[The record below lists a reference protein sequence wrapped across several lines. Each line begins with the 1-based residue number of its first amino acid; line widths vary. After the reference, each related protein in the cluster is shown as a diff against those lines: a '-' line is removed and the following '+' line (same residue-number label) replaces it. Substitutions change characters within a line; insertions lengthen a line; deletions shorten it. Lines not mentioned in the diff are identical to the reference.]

1 MRASMVETQ
10 DTRSHL
16 QQRYP
21 RRTAMKPLS
30 LALGAAALLAPAI
43 PWCQGYPSKPIRIVV
58 PFAPSGNIDI
68 NARTIATGLTEVLK
82 QPVIVENRAGA
93 GGRIGSAMVAKS
105 PPDGYTVLLGAPGTL
120 VSQPVFQDDIEY
132 HPLRDFVYTSR
143 IALVASALG
152 VHPSM
157 PLRSVRE
164 LIAFSKARPGEVL
177 MGSAGQGS
185 GTHLM
190 GELFQALAKVK
201 FTHVP
206 YKGGA
211 AASIAILSGEV
222 HLSFDQVTSSGPHI
236 KAGRLRAL
244 AVTTLQRS
252 KFLPDVPTI
261 DESGVRGYDYS
272 TWTTLGIP
280 AATPKET
287 VQKLRDAVDTV
298 IAQPRTREAFGKLGA
313 EVVRNSPEEF
323 TRQLRDDY
331 ARWARIRKE
340 TRIRID

>member
-1 MRASMVETQ
+1 MGGVV
-10 DTRSHL
+10 
-16 QQRYP
+16 
-21 RRTAMKPLS
+21 
-30 LALGAAALLAPAI
+30 LLAPTLSY
-43 PWCQGYPSKPIRIVV
+43 CQGYPSKAIRIIV

-68 NARTIATGLTEVLK
+68 TARNIAAGLTEVLG
-82 QPVIVENRAGA
+82 QPVIVENRSGA
-93 GGRIGSAMVAKS
+93 GGRIGTTLVAKS

-120 VSQPVFQDDIEY
+120 VSQPVFHDDIEY
-132 HPLRDFVYTSR
+132 QPLRDFVYTSR
-143 IALVASALG
+143 LALVASTLG

-157 PLRSVRE
+157 PVRSVKD
-164 LIAFSKARPGEVL
+164 LIAFSRARPGEVL
-177 MGSAGQGS
+177 IGSAGQGS

-190 GELFQALAKVK
+190 GELFQSLAKVK

-211 AASIAILSGEV
+211 AASVAILSGEI

-244 AVTTLQRS
+244 AVTTSQRS

-298 IAQPRTREAFGKLGA
+298 IAQPRTREAFEKLGA

-340 TRIRID
+340 TGIRID

>member
-58 PFAPSGNIDI
+58 PFAPAGNIDI
-68 NARTIATGLTEVLK
+68 NARAIAPGLTEVLG

-93 GGRIGSAMVAKS
+93 GGRIGSAVVAKS

-132 HPLRDFVYTSR
+132 QPLRDFVYTSQ
-143 IALVASALG
+143 ISLVSSALS

-157 PLRSVRE
+157 PVRSVKE
-164 LIAFSKARPGEVL
+164 LIAFSKARPGELL

-190 GELFQALAKVK
+190 GELFQSMAKVK

-211 AASIAILSGEV
+211 GASVAILSGQIHV
-222 HLSFDQVTSSGPHI
+222 SFDQVTSSGPHI
-236 KAGRLRAL
+236 KSGRLRAL
-244 AVTTLQRS
+244 AVTTPQRS
-252 KFLPDVPTI
+252 KFLPEVPTI
-261 DESGVRGYDYS
+261 DEAGVRGYDYS
-272 TWTTLGIP
+272 TWTTLAIP
-280 AATPKET
+280 AATSREV
-287 VQKLRDAVDTV
+287 VQKLRAAVDTV
-298 IAQPRTREAFGKLGA
+298 IAQPRTREAFEKLGA

-323 TRQLRDDY
+323 TQRLREDY
-331 ARWARIRKE
+331 ARWVRIRKE
-340 TRIRID
+340 TGIKID

>member
-1 MRASMVETQ
+1 MT
-10 DTRSHL
+10 
-16 QQRYP
+16 
-21 RRTAMKPLS
+21 KPFR
-30 LALGAAALLAPAI
+30 LAVGAVLLLAPAI
-43 PWCQGYPSKPIRIVV
+43 AFSQGYPSKPIRIVV

-68 NARTIATGLTEVLK
+68 NARTIATGLTEVLG
-82 QPVIVENRAGA
+82 QPVIVDNRAGA

-120 VSQPVFQDDIEY
+120 VSQPVFHDEIEY

-143 IALVASALG
+143 ISLVASALG

-157 PLRSVRE
+157 PVRSVKD
-164 LIAFSKARPGEVL
+164 LIAFAKARPGEVL

-190 GELFQALAKVK
+190 GELFQAMAHVK

-211 AASIAILSGEV
+211 GASIAILSGQI
-222 HLSFDQVTSSGPHI
+222 HLSFDQITSSGPHI

-244 AVTTLQRS
+244 AVTTPQRS

-272 TWTTLGIP
+272 TWTTLAIP

-298 IAQPRTREAFGKLGA
+298 IAQPRTREAFEKLGA
-313 EVVRNSPEEF
+313 EVTPNSAEEF
-323 TRQLRDDY
+323 TRGLQKDLE
-331 ARWARIRKE
+331 RWTRIRKE
-340 TRIRID
+340 SGIKID